1 MIDVRSDTVTQPTDE
16 MRNAMR
22 DARVGDDF
30 YGLDPTV
37 EELESLSAGLLG
49 KEAALFTASGTM
61 ANATAL
67 LCHTQRGDSVL
78 LDPDAHMYRNETGH
92 LAVVSGVLPILVAA
106 HAGIPDAEA
115 MAAAINEGDVLGP
128 TSSLIWVENTHNA
141 AGGTCTD
148 PDTMSRLRVVADRF
162 NMRIHVD
169 GERLFNAAI
178 ALGVDAA
185 ELVRDADSVQF
196 GLTKGLAAPFGSVL
210 VGDRTLIR
218 RARKHRQMLGGGMR
232 QAGFMAAAGIVALR
246 TMRDRLAEDHAHAQR
261 LAAGLLRHGLEI
273 DMSAVQTNIVYFDVP
288 TALMPA
294 TDFVEALAA
303 AGIAVN
309 PPARGSQRL
318 RMVTHFGIGA
328 DDIEAILDAV
338 SGIVCTA
345 A

>member
-30 YGLDPTV
+30 YGMDPTV
-37 EELESLSAGLLG
+37 EELESVSVELLG

-78 LDPDAHMYRNETGH
+78 LDSEAHVYRYETGH
-92 LAVVSGVLPILVAA
+92 LAVVAGVLPIFVAA
-106 HAGIPDAEA
+106 HHGVLDADA
-115 MAAAINEGDVLGP
+115 IAAAVTQEDVLSP

-148 PDTMSRLRVVADRF
+148 AATMHSLRHVADRF
-162 NMRIHVD
+162 GMRIHVD
-169 GERLFNAAI
+169 GERIFNAAV

-185 ELVRDADSVQF
+185 ALVRDADSVQF
-196 GLTKGLAAPFGSVL
+196 GLTKGLSAPFGSVL
-210 VGDRTLIR
+210 VGDRQLIR

-246 TMRDRLAEDHAHAQR
+246 SMRDRLAEDHAHAKSLAHGLQR
-261 LAAGLLRHGLEI
+261 LGMEI
-273 DMSAVQTNIVYFDVP
+273 DKDTVQTNIVYFNVP
-288 TALMPA
+288 TTLMPA
-294 TDFVEALAA
+294 ADFVAKLGA

-309 PPARGSQRL
+309 PPKRGSQRL
-318 RMVTHFGIGA
+318 RMVTHFGIGG
-328 DDIEAILDAV
+328 DDLEAILDAV
-338 SGIVCTA
+338 AGIVRTA
-345 A
+345 